1 MYFITSISE
10 KHGNR
15 CVGYVS
21 KLKDAINIVESN
33 AYDLWE
39 AGYYPYAVIENV
51 KEGIYQYDQ
60 NPLWFTYNE
69 EKDTYE
75 KSKRPSFI
83 PNNHVGFGIGQ
94 KGFIM
99 NKKGSVFQG
108 FVPKEAI
115 K

>member
-83 PNNHVGFGIGQ
+83 PNNHVGFGIG
-94 KGFIM
+94 
-99 NKKGSVFQG
+99 
-108 FVPKEAI
+108 
-115 K
+115 